1 LRKELLQFGLSKERP
16 LFFNRRWTGISFL
29 RERPMVGEAC
39 RKEKEDH
46 PHCQDLVHYKV
57 SPESPRK

>member
-1 LRKELLQFGLSKERP
+1 LRKEFLQFGLSKERP
-16 LFFNRRWTGISFL
+16 LLFDRGRIGICFF
-29 RERPMVGEAC
+29 RERPVVREAC

-46 PHCQDLVHYKV
+46 PHCQDLAHYKI